1 MEFSFK
7 NENENIITLDKV
19 CNTNFIEN
27 LKKEILNK
35 DEFEICNKSMKNLQ
49 DLIEKSET
57 WLEPYLLEFL
67 PILMDNIAF
76 FKTSEISKIT
86 ASKII
91 SKMNI
96 YSIDVVLD
104 LLFSSLESLK
114 WQTKCGALTVL
125 GLIKDLDSDVVKQK
139 LPQIILRLIDMASDV
154 KKDVKDQTR
163 ICFNELCSII
173 DNIDIVKIVPDVIN
187 AYMEPVKY
195 TESALDSLVSTSF
208 INEVDPSTLGLLIP
222 ILTKGMRE
230 KKIATKRRS
239 ALVIGN
245 MCKLVNDP
253 RTAAEFYPI
262 LKPVLERGIDE
273 IAVEEVRNVCSKS
286 LDILQRV
293 SSEALEISTDIIKV
307 EELIN
312 LMCDKINKERDYIY
326 KLVKHTALC
335 CNINLKGNIRK
346 IDSWHNSIDPY
357 LKFLFKEEEYNVFFN
372 LIYETSIANMTP
384 EKIDPEDEEEDL
396 CNAQFSLAYGTRVLL
411 HQTPFR
417 VKIGRKYGLV
427 GPNGA
432 GKSTLMKSIAGG
444 NLQGFPTHL
453 ITVYVE
459 CEIIGEKADMTVL
472 DYIMSDEKVK
482 MRECSE
488 ETVKKMLTDMGF
500 GVSRTAAAIDAGVS
514 TLSGGWRM
522 KLALSRAMLLNPD
535 MLLLDEPTNHLDQFA
550 IKWLTDYLI
559 NLKTC
564 TCLIVSHDTKF
575 LDNVCTNIIHY
586 ENLKLKS
593 YRGNLSEFVK
603 LKPEAKAY
611 YELSSDIVAFNFPDP
626 GPLEGVKSL
635 TKAVLKTKNIYFQ
648 YPTAPQPQLIDVTIQ
663 CSLASRVAVVGVNG
677 AGKSTL
683 VKLMVGELEPDQGFI
698 EKHPNLRVAYVAQHA
713 FAHIE
718 DHLDKTPVEYIMWRY
733 RGGYDKE
740 SVQKDSVTLTKDE
753 IDAIKKKA
761 KLENTGVVEEFK
773 GRRSGKKEYEY
784 EVVWE
789 GDGRE
794 NCWKTRTEL
803 LQMGYKKMIDEKDE
817 QIAMESLLGQR
828 KLTTGEIQKH
838 FDGFGLEPA
847 FAQHTRMGALS
858 GGQKVKVVLGAG
870 LWNLPH
876 IVILDEPTNF
886 LDRDSLGALASA
898 IKEFKGGLFMISHNS
913 EFYEALCPEK
923 WILES
928 GRLTVMGAE
937 WMEEVEKARK
947 KAEKLAKQTLN
958 FDKANAEAKTDALGN
973 TVQEAPQDLT
983 KDMSDKEKKKEL
995 KNLQKQLKDGIKKKT
1010 LTEEERF
1017 DIEDKIEKLKGDE

>member
-1 MEFSFK
+1 MSFLGML
-7 NENENIITLDKV
+7 ENND
-19 CNTNFIEN
+19 FEN
-27 LKKEILNK
+27 LKKVIQNATLV
-35 DEFEICNKSMKNLQ
+35 DE
-49 DLIEKSET
+49 
-57 WLEPYLLEFL
+57 PVLLELL
-67 PILMDNIAF
+67 PQILEKIGDHKN
-76 FKTSEISKIT
+76 SESAKEIGEL
-86 ASKII
+86 II
-91 SKMNI
+91 SKMNPHAMKMYMDII
-96 YSIDVVLD
+96 YES
-104 LLFSSLESLK
+104 FSSMK
-114 WQTKCGALTVL
+114 WVIKKAALILLGSFAKHQKTV
-125 GLIKDLDSDVVKQK
+125 VQYN
-139 LPQIILRLIDMASDV
+139 LPNMILRLIDMTSDV
-154 KKDVKDQTR
+154 RKDVTAQTR
-163 ICFNELCSII
+163 VCFEELCTVI
-173 DNIDIVKIVPDVIN
+173 DNVDIIKIIPAIIN

-195 TESALDSLVSTSF
+195 TEDALDTLVATSF
-208 INEVDPSTLGLLIP
+208 INEVDMQTLGLLIP

-230 KKIATKRRS
+230 KKVASKRRA

-253 RTAAEFYPI
+253 RTASYFYPI
-262 LKPVLERGIDE
+262 LKPILERGIDE
-273 IAVEEVRNVCSKS
+273 ISIEEVRKVCQHS
-286 LDILQRV
+286 LDTLLRV
-293 SSEALEISTDIIKV
+293 SSEAAEISESVMKRDELDATVRKYCAEVDIVCQDLTFQHIGKCCEGLTLANNRKYEDWEACIK
-307 EELIN
+307 
-312 LMCDKINKERDYIY
+312 
-326 KLVKHTALC
+326 
-335 CNINLKGNIRK
+335 
-346 IDSWHNSIDPY
+346 PY
-357 LKFLFKEEEYNVFFN
+357 LSGDCDEKVKTV
-372 LIYETSIANMTP
+372 IDKVHVDGIANLTP
-384 EKIDPEDEEEDL
+384 DKVDPEDEEEDL

-444 NLQGFPTHL
+444 NLQGFPTEL

-459 CEIIGEKADMTVL
+459 CEIIGEKADMSVL
-472 DYIMSDEKVK
+472 EYIMTDEKVK
-482 MRECSE
+482 QNGCAEDA
-488 ETVKKMLTDMGF
+488 VKEMLTSMGF

-550 IKWLTDYLI
+550 IKWLTEYI
-559 NLKTC
+559 ENLTRC

-575 LDNVCTNIIHY
+575 LDAVCTNIIHY

-593 YRGNLSEFVK
+593 YRGNLSDFVK
-603 LKPEAKAY
+603 QKPEAKAY
-611 YELSSDIVAFNFPDP
+611 YELSSDIVAFNFPEP

-648 YPTAPQPQLIDVTIQ
+648 YPTAPHPQLIDVSIQ

-683 VKLMVGELEPDQGFI
+683 VKLMVGELETDQGLV
-698 EKHPNLRVAYVAQHA
+698 ERHPNLRVAYVAQHA

-718 DHLDKTPVEYIMWRY
+718 DHLDKTPIEYIMWRY
-733 RGGYDKE
+733 RGGIDKE
-740 SVQKDSVTLTKDE
+740 SIQKDSVTMTKE
-753 IDAIKKKA
+753 EMDAIRAKA
-761 KLENTGVVEEFK
+761 KAEKTGIVEEIK
-773 GRRSGKKEYEY
+773 TRRTGKREHEY
-784 EVVWE
+784 EVIWE

-794 NCWKTRTEL
+794 DSWHTRTEL
-803 LQMGYKKMIDEKDE
+803 LQMGYKKLIDEKDQ
-817 QIAMESLLGQR
+817 QIAAESLLGQR

-838 FDGFGLEPA
+838 LDCFGLEPA
-847 FAQHTRMGALS
+847 FAEHTRMGALS

-886 LDRDSLGALASA
+886 LDRDSLGALALA
-898 IKEFKGGLFMISHNS
+898 IKEFKGGLFMISHNA

-947 KAEKLAKQTLN
+947 KAEKLAARQLN
-958 FDKANAEAKTDALGN
+958 LNQEEEKKDALGN
-973 TVQEAPQDLT
+973 TIEKAPD
-983 KDMSDKEKKKEL
+983 EVKEL
-995 KNLQKQLKDGIKKKT
+995 SRADKKRLQKQRKEMIK
-1010 LTEEERF
+1010 RG
-1017 DIEDKIEKLKGDE
+1017 EDTYEIDLQLGMEDE

>member
-1 MEFSFK
+1 MSFAELL
-7 NENENIITLDKV
+7 ENNDFETLK
-19 CNTNFIEN
+19 TLIEN
-27 LKKEILNK
+27 SSLV
-35 DEFEICNKSMKNLQ
+35 DE
-49 DLIEKSET
+49 
-57 WLEPYLLEFL
+57 PVLLELL
-67 PILMDNIAF
+67 PQILEKIGDHKN
-76 FKTSEISKIT
+76 SESAKGIGEL
-86 ASKII
+86 II
-91 SKMNI
+91 SKMNPHAMKMYMDII
-96 YSIDVVLD
+96 YDS
-104 LLFSSLESLK
+104 FSSMK
-114 WQTKCGALTVL
+114 WVIKKAALILL
-125 GLIKDLDSDVVKQK
+125 GSFAKHQQKVVQYN
-139 LPQIILRLIDMASDV
+139 LPNMILRLIDMTSDIR
-154 KKDVKDQTR
+154 KDVTAQTR
-163 ICFNELCSII
+163 VCFEELCAVI
-173 DNIDIVKIVPDVIN
+173 DNVDIIKIIPAIIN

-195 TESALDSLVSTSF
+195 TEDALDTLVATSF
-208 INEVDPSTLGLLIP
+208 INEVDMQTLGLLIP

-230 KKIATKRRS
+230 KKVASKRRA

-253 RTAAEFYPI
+253 RTASFFYPI
-262 LKPVLERGIDE
+262 LKPILERGIDE
-273 IAVEEVRNVCSKS
+273 ISIEEVRKVCQHS
-286 LDILQRV
+286 LDTLLRV
-293 SSEALEISTDIIKV
+293 SSEAAEISESVMKRD
-307 EELIN
+307 ELDATVRKYCAEAEIVCED
-312 LMCDKINKERDYIY
+312 LTFQHIGK
-326 KLVKHTALC
+326 C
-335 CNINLKGNIRK
+335 CEGLTLANNRK
-346 IDSWHNSIDPY
+346 YEDWEACITPY
-357 LKFLFKEEEYNVFFN
+357 LSGDCHEKVKTVVDKVHVDG
-372 LIYETSIANMTP
+372 IANLTP
-384 EKIDPEDEEEDL
+384 DKVDPEDEEEDL

-444 NLQGFPTHL
+444 NLQGFPTEL

-459 CEIIGEKADMTVL
+459 CEIIGEKADMSVL
-472 DYIMSDEKVK
+472 EYIMTDEKVK
-482 MRECSE
+482 QNGCAEDA
-488 ETVKKMLTDMGF
+488 VKEMLTSMGF

-550 IKWLTDYLI
+550 IKWLTEYI
-559 NLKTC
+559 QNLTTC

-575 LDNVCTNIIHY
+575 LDAVCTNIIHY

-593 YRGNLSEFVK
+593 YRGNLSDFVK
-603 LKPEAKAY
+603 QKPEAKAY
-611 YELSSDIVAFNFPDP
+611 YELSSDIVAFNFPEP

-648 YPTAPQPQLIDVTIQ
+648 YPTAPHPQLIDVSIQ

-683 VKLMVGELEPDQGFI
+683 VKLMVGELETDQGLV
-698 EKHPNLRVAYVAQHA
+698 ERHPNLRVAYVAQHA

-718 DHLDKTPVEYIMWRY
+718 DHLDKTPIEYIMWRY
-733 RGGYDKE
+733 RGGIDKE
-740 SVQKDSVTLTKDE
+740 SVQKDSVTMTKE
-753 IDAIKKKA
+753 EMDAIRAKA
-761 KLENTGVVEEFK
+761 KEEKTGIVEEIK
-773 GRRSGKKEYEY
+773 TRRTGKREHEY
-784 EVVWE
+784 EVIWE

-794 NCWKTRTEL
+794 DSWHTRTEL
-803 LQMGYKKMIDEKDE
+803 LQMGYKKLIDEKDQ
-817 QIAMESLLGQR
+817 QIAAESLLGQR

-838 FDGFGLEPA
+838 LDCFGLEPA
-847 FAQHTRMGALS
+847 FAEHTRMGALS

-886 LDRDSLGALASA
+886 LDRDSLGALALA
-898 IKEFKGGLFMISHNS
+898 IKEFKGGLFMISHNA

-947 KAEKLAKQTLN
+947 KAEKLAARQLN
-958 FDKANAEAKTDALGN
+958 LNQEEEKKDALGN
-973 TVQEAPQDLT
+973 TIVKAPD
-983 KDMSDKEKKKEL
+983 EVKEL
-995 KNLQKQLKDGIKKKT
+995 SRADKKRLQKQRKEMIK
-1010 LTEEERF
+1010 RG
-1017 DIEDKIEKLKGDE
+1017 EDTYEIDLQLGMEDE